1 MSPTTLFLHALGQA
15 LAAMSLYA
23 PAHPMRSTAR
33 ERALEMLRTVL
44 TTRGALRLSFL
55 DGDVIVGTRVMQ
67 ELRGWDWGTRFSRAG
82 IQRLEVDHV
91 PPPTDEQLDALLEV
105 LHAQLAAPVGT
116 PFAAF
121 DRGTLRAGPIA
132 VAEDAAAD
140 AEAVGDLLDAIAH
153 EGLDEEADAV
163 RWIHDE
169 AAGGRAI
176 PMAEVEAVV
185 RSLASAMH
193 RDQHVVLPLLELK
206 SVDQYTT
213 THSCNV
219 AMLSMG
225 LAEQVGLSSAEV
237 REIGT
242 AALLHDIGKVCV
254 PAEILVKPGP
264 LSDAELTLMRR
275 HPIDGARMLSVRG
288 RGHALAAIVAYEHHV
303 WEDGRG
309 GYPHFAF
316 ARRCHFAS
324 RLVHVCD
331 LYDALSTR
339 RPYRDAWPRER
350 TLALLQSQSGI
361 EVDAELAAAF
371 IALANTAEQSRL
383 PLHDR
388 PQNDWT
394 ASVSRAAEAWSTAH
408 DPRAPRDVEAAPSA
422 QHTAMAPTGEGT
434 ISHR

>member
-1 MSPTTLFLHALGQA
+1 MSPTVLFLNALGQA

-23 PAHPMRSTAR
+23 PTHPMRSTAR
-33 ERALEMLRTVL
+33 ERALELLRVVL
-44 TTRGALRLSFL
+44 TTRGPLRLSFL
-55 DGDVIVGTRVMQ
+55 DGDVVVGTRVMP
-67 ELRGWDWGTRFSRAG
+67 ELRGWDWGMRFSRAG
-82 IQRLEVDHV
+82 IQRLEVDDL
-91 PPPTDEQLDALLEV
+91 PPPTDEQLDALLHA
-105 LHAQLAAPVGT
+105 LHEQLAAPAG
-116 PFAAF
+116 AAFSSF
-121 DRGTLRAGPIA
+121 DRGNLRAGPIT
-132 VAEDAAAD
+132 VAEDATAD
-140 AEAVGDLLDAIAH
+140 SDAVGDLLDAIAH

-206 SVDQYTT
+206 TVDQYTT

-225 LAEQVGLSSAEV
+225 LAEQVGLSSTEV

-242 AALLHDIGKVCV
+242 AALLHDIGKVRV
-254 PAEILVKPGP
+254 PPEILVKPGK
-264 LSDAELTLMRR
+264 LSNAEFELMRR
-275 HPIDGARMLSVRG
+275 HPVDGARMLAERG
-288 RGHALAAIVAYEHHV
+288 RGHSLAAIVAYEHHV

-316 ARRCHFAS
+316 ARRCHYAS

-350 TLALLQSQSGI
+350 TLAMLQAQSGL
-361 EVDAELAAAF
+361 EVDAELVDAF
-371 IALANTAEQSRL
+371 ITLANNAEQARF
-383 PLHDR
+383 PLHET

-394 ASVSRAAEAWSTAH
+394 AAVTRAAEAWS
-408 DPRAPRDVEAAPSA
+408 PGGELAPQHAATPNA
-422 QHTAMAPTGEGT
+422 IEETEGT
-434 ISHR
+434 IPQR

>member
-1 MSPTTLFLHALGQA
+1 MNPTVQFLTVLGQA

-23 PAHPMRSTAR
+23 PAHPMRTTAR
-33 ERALEMLRTVL
+33 QRALETLHTVL
-44 TTRGALRLSFL
+44 ATRGSLRLSFL
-55 DGDVIVGTRVMQ
+55 EGDVIVGTRALP
-67 ELRGWDWGTRFSRAG
+67 ELRGWDWGARFSRAG
-82 IQRLEVDHV
+82 VQRLELDHL
-91 PPPTDEQLDALLEV
+91 PPPTDEQLDALLQA
-105 LHAQLAAPVGT
+105 LHDRLAAPAGT
-116 PFAAF
+116 VFPAFALA
-121 DRGTLRAGPIA
+121 GLRAGPLS
-132 VAEDAAAD
+132 VTEDVPEET
-140 AEAVGDLLDAIAH
+140 EAVGDLLEAIAR

-176 PMAEVEAVV
+176 PMAEVETVV

-206 SVDQYTT
+206 TVDQYTT

-225 LAEQVGLSSAEV
+225 LAERVGLSSAQV

-242 AALLHDIGKVCV
+242 AALLHDIGKVRV
-254 PAEILVKPGP
+254 PPDILVKPGR
-264 LSDAELTLMRR
+264 LSDEELQLMRR
-275 HPIDGARMLSVRG
+275 HPVDGARMLSERG
-288 RGHALAAIVAYEHHV
+288 RGHALAATVAYEHHV

-309 GYPHFAF
+309 GYPRFVY
-316 ARRCHFAS
+316 ARRCHYAS

-350 TLALLQSQSGI
+350 ALAMLQSQAGV
-361 EVDAELAAAF
+361 EVDAELVHAF
-371 IALANTAEQSRL
+371 VTLANEAEETRL
-383 PLHDR
+383 PLHDT

-394 ASVSRAAEAWSTAH
+394 AAVSRAAASWPTADETPSTRPAEAG
-408 DPRAPRDVEAAPSA
+408 PAAEER
-422 QHTAMAPTGEGT
+422 EGT
-434 ISHR
+434 IPQR